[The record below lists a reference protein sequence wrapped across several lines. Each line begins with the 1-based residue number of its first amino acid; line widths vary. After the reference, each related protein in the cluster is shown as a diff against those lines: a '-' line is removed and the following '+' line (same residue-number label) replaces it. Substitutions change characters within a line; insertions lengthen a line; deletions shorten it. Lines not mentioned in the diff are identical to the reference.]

1 MEKLGVKGKVRKIVL
16 FLIPR
21 IIAVL
26 LGLAIYGVIYPS
38 IIPAASI
45 ESGQFIPSPFLWAAV
60 VALPV
65 MFVLQTWYRS
75 LRLAGWLLLCLFIAL
90 LVAG

>member
-1 MEKLGVKGKVRKIVL
+1 MEKLGVKEMVRKLVL

-38 IIPAASI
+38 ILPKAGS
-45 ESGQFIPSPFLWAAV
+45 ESEQFIPFLWAVV

-65 MFVLQTWYRS
+65 MFVLQTWYRK
-75 LRLAGWLLLCLFIAL
+75 LRLAGWLLLCLFTALVIA
-90 LVAG
+90 G